1 MQAGLT
7 SSKPPG
13 PAVPGADPAAV
24 PGLNGLV
31 ARLTPSSASGA
42 MTCKNDGVHRNVSNA
57 CDETTDS
64 SHSYTEKTNGSNG
77 KPEDRYN
84 EDLTTVLDSRANTG
98 QAHYNAQ

>member
-24 PGLNGLV
+24 PGLNGLA

-42 MTCKNDGVHRNVSNA
+42 MTCENDGVHRNVKYV
-57 CDETTDS
+57 CDARIHRKEK
-64 SHSYTEKTNGSNG
+64 HSDEPSG
-77 KPEDRYN
+77 
-84 EDLTTVLDSRANTG
+84 
-98 QAHYNAQ
+98 